1 MNIED
6 LRDYCLIKKGVTEGF
21 PFDQSTL
28 VFKVAGK
35 MFLLTDLT
43 DAFSITV
50 KCDPDKAPGL
60 REKYPCVTPG
70 YHMNKKYWNT
80 VNINGSIGDELILE
94 WIDDS
99 YRLVVGSLPVKER
112 KSFL

>member
-1 MNIED
+1 
-6 LRDYCLIKKGVTEGF
+6 
-21 PFDQSTL
+21 
-28 VFKVAGK
+28 
-35 MFLLTDLT
+35 
-43 DAFSITV
+43 
-50 KCDPDKAPGL
+50 
-60 REKYPCVTPG
+60 VTPG